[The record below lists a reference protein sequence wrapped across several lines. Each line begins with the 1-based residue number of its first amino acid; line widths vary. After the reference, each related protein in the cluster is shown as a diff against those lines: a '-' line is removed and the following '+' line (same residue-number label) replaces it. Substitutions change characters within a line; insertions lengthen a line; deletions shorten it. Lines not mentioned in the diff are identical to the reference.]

1 MGDASDASLDN
12 DSDAASDGDLEAVAH
27 SPILVANN
35 VSGEQNE
42 RTLTFVRRD
51 SLDDLLSTCY
61 FLGASIA
68 DIVIYVDTTS
78 DDASDT
84 AAHLLPVNPKYISGE
99 QHKTTLSVVRRDSLE
114 KLLSTCYLSCT
125 VQF

>member
-1 MGDASDASLDN
+1 MGDASDASSAN
-12 DSDAASDGDLEAVAH
+12 DSDAASDGDSEAAEH
-27 SPILVANN
+27 SPILVADN

-78 DDASDT
+78 DNASDT
-84 AAHLLPVNPKYISGE
+84 AAHLPTVNPKYISGE
-99 QHKTTLSVVRRDSLE
+99 HKTTLSVVRRDSLE
-114 KLLSTCYLSCT
+114 RLLSTCYLSCT

>member
-1 MGDASDASLDN
+1 LGDASDASLDN

-35 VSGEQNE
+35 VLGEQNE

-51 SLDDLLSTCY
+51 SLDELLSTCY
-61 FLGASIA
+61 FLGPPQLILL
-68 DIVIYVDTTS
+68 YVDTTS

-84 AAHLLPVNPKYISGE
+84 AAHLPPVNPKYISGE

-114 KLLSTCYLSCT
+114 NLLSTCYLSHT
-125 VQF
+125 VQC